1 MSRYSIKVGET
12 VAINGERFEI
22 VNIVGRK
29 TQARAVETGELRD
42 WPTSELLSFYEK
54 GQMRFTD
61 LLSQSSRTEVAT
73 PKGEVGRTLQD
84 FPEPVRK
91 KALRKWK
98 YLRAI
103 CPEGPIR
110 MSRTAL
116 LSTLRTLA
124 PEIEEKANAQPPSPR
139 TFYRWHRTWVNT
151 QMDVRALADRSDLR
165 GRKPLMNYPQRLA
178 TIITEGIETFY
189 LTNQRQ
195 TKQELQKWIHHET
208 KLVNRTL
215 PSDEAL
221 PLVNTRTVN
230 KFLSQ
235 YDRYHILKARYGER
249 YARQSVQT
257 FGKGPHTDRPLQRIE
272 IDHTPC
278 DIQVI
283 DERTKLVL
291 GRPWITV
298 AIDHFSR
305 MIVGMH
311 IGFRGP
317 SADSVLR
324 CLRNAIAPKTYVK
337 ERFPAVEGEWPCYGL
352 MEEIWVDNGL
362 EFHGK
367 ALEAAAQELGIHVH
381 YCPARQPHYKGTVER
396 FNRTLNHGVLHR
408 LPGTT
413 FSNYPKRL
421 QYKSDEESILSL
433 SELEEIIHHWVIDVY
448 GCEFHRGI
456 QSAPQQKWAEG
467 VALSPPKL
475 PPDLN
480 ALKVYLSQTERRHL
494 SKNGIQ
500 ANGLRY
506 GSDALQEMRHRYG
519 DIEVTVRIDPDDLET
534 IYVLDEKRKIY
545 VMAQCILPGYAEG
558 LSTEQHKL
566 ISKKAKADYEM
577 TPYAG
582 RLLSAKAA
590 IRERAAAI
598 LAQHRKTGEVPSKK
612 PSKLNREA
620 REILQKM
627 PDFGTADPAVEAGEI
642 LSSDIFLDDD
652 WIVDVPDFTV
662 DNRPFQQSS
671 LNI

>member
-29 TQARAVETGELRD
+29 TQARTVETGELRD
-42 WPTSELLSFYEK
+42 WPTSELLGFYEK
-54 GQMRFTD
+54 GQLQFTD
-61 LLSQSSRTEVAT
+61 LLNQPVKTGVETHQRAI
-73 PKGEVGRTLQD
+73 GRTLQD
-84 FPEPVRK
+84 LPEPVRK
-91 KALRKWK
+91 KALCKWK
-98 YLRAI
+98 YLKAI

-116 LSTLRTLA
+116 QSALKALA
-124 PEIEEKANAQPPSPR
+124 PEIEGKANAQPPSAR

-178 TIITEGIETFY
+178 TIITEGIEKLY
-189 LTNQRQ
+189 LTHQRE
-195 TKQELQKWIHHET
+195 TKQELLKWIHHET

-215 PSDEAL
+215 PLEEAL
-221 PLVNTRTVN
+221 PLANIRTVN
-230 KFLSQ
+230 KFLGQ

-278 DIQVI
+278 DIQII
-283 DERTKLVL
+283 DDRTKLVL

-311 IGFRGP
+311 IGFQGAC
-317 SADSVLR
+317 ADSVLR

-337 ERFPAVEGEWPCYGL
+337 ERFPAIEGEWACYGL

-367 ALEAAAQELGIHVH
+367 AIEAAAQELGIHVH
-381 YCPARQPHYKGTVER
+381 YCPSRQPHYKGTVER
-396 FNRTLNHGVLHR
+396 FNRTLNHGILHR

-413 FSNYPKRL
+413 FSKYEKRL
-421 QYKSDEESILSL
+421 QYNSDAQAVLTL
-433 SELEEIIHHWVIDVY
+433 KDLEEIIHHWVIDVY

-456 QSAPQQKWAEG
+456 QTAPLQKWTEG

-480 ALKVYLSQTERRHL
+480 ALKVYLSQVERRHL
-494 SKNGIQ
+494 NKNGIHI
-500 ANGLRY
+500 NNLRY
-506 GSDALQEMRHRYG
+506 GSDALQDMRHRYG
-519 DIEVTVRIDPDDLET
+519 DIEVTVRTDPNNLET

-545 VMAQCILPGYAEG
+545 VMAQCIVAGYAEG
-558 LSTEQHKL
+558 LSAEQHKL
-566 ISKKAKADYEM
+566 ISKKAKADYNEM
-577 TPYAG
+577 PYAG
-582 RLLSAKAA
+582 RLLSAKSA
-590 IRERAAAI
+590 IREKTAAI
-598 LAQHRKTGEVPSKK
+598 LAKHQEDKAKSSGK
-612 PSKLNREA
+612 PAKLNREA
-620 REILQKM
+620 REILKKM
-627 PDFGTADPAVEAGEI
+627 PSVVTPEPDLGPDESLDTESFQ
-642 LSSDIFLDDD
+642 DDD
-652 WIVDVPDFTV
+652 WAIDTPEFVV
-662 DNRPFQQSS
+662 NKRPLQQQS
-671 LNI
+671 LNT